1 MGSVLGSE
9 KRAKKA
15 PPVSDSQC
23 FAKPTK
29 PPPIPPRTSKY
40 HKSQGVH
47 SQNTPE
53 VHISNGSSSGLAP
66 ISAANGDCPTDTS
79 VTPSHKT
86 ESTSIKYADLD
97 LESQEGSVH
106 GIKSS
111 VKYSKVKSS

>member
-1 MGSVLGSE
+1 MLQYCHLTEGCIVYSCTLFTTHCAHLNLC
-9 KRAKKA
+9 R
-15 PPVSDSQC
+15 
-23 FAKPTK
+23 
-29 PPPIPPRTSKY
+29 
-40 HKSQGVH
+40 SQGVN